1 MTARHVLIAYLGIMT
16 LYGLLMGMLPAEPPK
31 SVDLVFTLALWVLPY
46 AWYYRDADEQGFV
59 RSTAWGAG
67 MILLAIVTAPIYLAR
82 SRPAGRK
89 LKALAGFL
97 GVLVLALVL
106 PLVAGIAAAMLVNL

>member
-1 MTARHVLIAYLGIMT
+1 MTARHVLIAYLGTMT
-16 LYGLLMGMLPAEPPK
+16 LYGLVMGLLPEEPSK

-46 AWYYRDADEQGFV
+46 VWYHRDADEQGFV
-59 RSTAWGAG
+59 RSTPWGAG

-82 SRPAGRK
+82 SRPPGRK

-97 GVLVLALVL
+97 GVLVIALVL
-106 PLVAGIAAAMLVNL
+106 PLAAGTAAALWVNL